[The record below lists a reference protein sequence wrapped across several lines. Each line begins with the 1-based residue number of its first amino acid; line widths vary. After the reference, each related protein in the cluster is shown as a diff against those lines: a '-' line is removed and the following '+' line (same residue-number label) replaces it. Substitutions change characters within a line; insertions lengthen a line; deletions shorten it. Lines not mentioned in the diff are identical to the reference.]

1 MNLWMNPSSDDDDDD
16 LIAVIDR
23 ILLYKAWVV
32 YPTPLYNKLSVIV

>member
-1 MNLWMNPSSDDDDDD
+1 MNLWMNPSSDDDDD

-23 ILLYKAWVV
+23 ILSYKAWVV